1 VVAFV
6 VLEPVVARWSLR
18 GLVAVCGVL

>member
-6 VLEPVVARWSLR
+6 VLEPVVTRWSLR